1 MGNKEVVVDIDSDEA
16 GLWFLQ
22 LRIKDA
28 NELYSISER
37 SLGFQ
42 WFFAFLLLTQYRGSR
57 AKAPKDVLFLFDE
70 PASNLH
76 PSAQTQLL
84 ESFGRFPERSSII
97 YTTHSHHLI
106 NPKWLEGTFVVRN
119 EGLDY
124 DKDADQY
131 TARNTNIALDKYR
144 TFANQHP
151 NKVTYIQPIL
161 DVLDYSPTK
170 LENVPDV
177 VMVEGKNDFYTLK
190 YFQDKV
196 LRRKTQ
202 LNLLPGNGVSTLDS
216 VIRLYIAWGR
226 NFIIL
231 LDSDSAGKDAKRR
244 YEENFG
250 TFVQNRI
257 YLLEDIEPTWKQKDM
272 ESIFEDADRMTI
284 QLSAFP
290 TSPKFNKIQFNRGV
304 QELYLKSQ
312 VPSISQVT
320 RDNLTKILN
329 FCEQKLEQ

>member
-1 MGNKEVVVDIDSDEA
+1 MVYAMLYAENADVVGTYES
-16 GLWFLQ
+16 
-22 LRIKDA
+22 RDA
-28 NELYSISER
+28 AL
-37 SLGFQ
+37 
-42 WFFAFLLLTQYRGSR
+42 
-57 AKAPKDVLFLFDE
+57 
-70 PASNLH
+70 
-76 PSAQTQLL
+76 
-84 ESFGRFPERSSII
+84 
-97 YTTHSHHLI
+97 
-106 NPKWLEGTFVVRN
+106 
-119 EGLDY
+119 
-124 DKDADQY
+124 ADL
-131 TARNTNIALDKYR
+131 A